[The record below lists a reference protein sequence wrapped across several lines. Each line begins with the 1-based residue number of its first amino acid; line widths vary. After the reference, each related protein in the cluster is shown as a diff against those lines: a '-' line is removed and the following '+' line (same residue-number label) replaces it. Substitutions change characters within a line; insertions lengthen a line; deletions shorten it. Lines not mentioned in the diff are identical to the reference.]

1 MKLIVIVSDFGAA
14 ANVGGCVD
22 TEAQIFD
29 MPEEVEAY
37 IRKSRT
43 RWTSISLAFSSEVG
57 PSYRDCSQQ
66 ELFAD
71 SRGGE
76 Q

>member
-29 MPEEVEAY
+29 MPPEVADY

-43 RWTSISLAFSSEVG
+43 RRWTSISLAFSSDEEV
-57 PSYRDCSQQ
+57 SD
-66 ELFAD
+66 
-71 SRGGE
+71 E